1 MINFTEKINPGDVIA
16 VGDIHARYDILDGFL
31 EWVKGSGARVILLGD
46 VIDRGGEDMDVLDRI
61 KTLLDDPEAWGLE
74 SFSMVRGNHE
84 QLFIDAMLDTDRYS
98 MTDWI
103 GNGGN
108 IEKILD
114 MRRNHLGWLHSL
126 PVMIT
131 VGDTMF
137 VHAGVVPGVDPQVT
151 LNDTGLDKLVWIREP
166 FLTLGPKLDKWTNTI
181 KKVVHGHSIQEN
193 LPDVGNQRVGI
204 DTGAFYTGILTTY
217 NATQDTYHQ
226 IVKPANPL
234 YR

>member
-1 MINFTEKINPGDVIA
+1 
-16 VGDIHARYDILDGFL
+16 
-31 EWVKGSGARVILLGD
+31 
-46 VIDRGGEDMDVLDRI
+46 
-61 KTLLDDPEAWGLE
+61 
-74 SFSMVRGNHE
+74 
-84 QLFIDAMLDTDRYS
+84 
-98 MTDWI
+98 
-103 GNGGN
+103 
-108 IEKILD
+108 
-114 MRRNHLGWLHSL
+114 
-126 PVMIT
+126 MIT